1 MATIK
6 QYELPR
12 KDKDGKPL
20 KPLILWEV
28 RYRQPN
34 GITSRKR
41 GFTTKRDAS
50 AWASKVETTKA
61 EGAYVS
67 PSRGRV
73 TVGDLSVGWLARQEQ
88 TLSPS
93 YYRTIAYA
101 YPKHVAA
108 KWGGVPV
115 GKVDILDVKAWA
127 AAMTR
132 DGSSATVVNRAVGI
146 LAGILDDAI
155 EHRALVANPA
165 RKFKRGEKPTKAA
178 KRHVYLTEADVCQLA
193 EESGRHADL
202 VLTLAFTGLRW
213 GEAIALTV
221 ADVEFLKFRI
231 SVHRN
236 AVQVGQ
242 QFEVGQTKGK
252 ENRMVPVA
260 ASLLARLAVRCEGRS
275 ADDLLFPARLGGYLK
290 RPSYDATGW
299 FNRAVE
305 RAKVQTVTPHDLRH
319 TCASLAVS
327 SGANV
332 LAVSRMLGHKDP
344 SVTLR
349 VYADL
354 FDSDLDA
361 VAVNLDA
368 RIAECVQTVSKAPAD
383 RRRSRHIS
391 AV

>member
-1 MATIK
+1 MATISRY
-6 QYELPR
+6 QTATGER
-12 KDKDGKPL
+12 
-20 KPLILWEV
+20 WEV
-28 RYRQPN
+28 RYRKPDGN
-34 GITSRKR
+34 TSRKR

-50 AWASKVETTKA
+50 AWATRLESSKA

-67 PSRGRV
+67 PARGRT
-73 TVGDLSVGWLARQEQ
+73 TVGDLTLGWLPRQEQ
-88 TLSPS
+88 ALAPS

-101 YPKHVAA
+101 YGKHVAP
-108 KWGGVPV
+108 KWASVPV
-115 GKVDILDVKAWA
+115 SKVDSLDVKAWA
-127 AAMTR
+127 SAMTR

-146 LAGILDDAI
+146 LAGILDDAV
-155 EHRALVANPA
+155 EHRALAFNPA
-165 RKFKRGEKPTKAA
+165 RRFKRGEKPKKAP
-178 KRHVYLTEADVCQLA
+178 KRHVYLTDADVCRLA

-221 ADVEFLKFRI
+221 ADVEFLKRRI

-242 QFEVGQTKGK
+242 EFEVGQTKGK
-252 ENRMVPVA
+252 ENRTVPVA
-260 ASLLARLAVRCEGRS
+260 ASVLTRLAARCEGRS
-275 ADDLLFPARLGGYLK
+275 EDDLLFPASSGGYLK
-290 RPSYDATGW
+290 RPSYDSTGW

-305 RAKVQTVTPHDLRH
+305 RAEVQKVTPHDLRH
-319 TCASLAVS
+319 AAASLAVS
-327 SGANV
+327 AGANV

-344 SVTLR
+344 SITLR

-361 VAVNLDA
+361 VAVNLDVK
-368 RIAECVQTVSKAPAD
+368 IADSVQSVSKVPVD
-383 RRRSRHIS
+383 RRRKRTKT

>member
-6 QYELPR
+6 RYQTASGER
-12 KDKDGKPL
+12 
-20 KPLILWEV
+20 WEV

-50 AWASKVETTKA
+50 AWAAKAEASKA
-61 EGAYVS
+61 EGAFVS

-73 TVGDLSVGWLARQEQ
+73 IVGDLAAGWLVRQQQ

-93 YYRTIAYA
+93 YYRTISYA
-101 YPKHVAA
+101 YGKHIEPKWAM
-108 KWGGVPV
+108 VPV
-115 GKVDILDVKAWA
+115 SKVDSLDVKTWA
-127 AAMTR
+127 ASLTR
-132 DGSSATVVNRAVGI
+132 NGSSATVVNRAVGI
-146 LAGILDDAI
+146 LAGILDDAV
-155 EHRALVANPA
+155 EHRALAFNPA
-165 RKFKRGEKPTKAA
+165 RRFKRGEKPKQAP
-178 KRHVYLTEADVCQLA
+178 KRHVYLTEADVCRLA

-202 VLTLAFTGLRW
+202 VLVLGFTGLRW

-221 ADVEFLKFRI
+221 ADVEFLKRRI

-242 QFEVGQTKGK
+242 EFSVGQTKGK
-252 ENRMVPVA
+252 ENRAVPVA
-260 ASLLARLAVRCEGRS
+260 ASVLARLATRCEGRS
-275 ADDLLFPARLGGYLK
+275 AGDLLFPARNGRYLK
-290 RPSYDATGW
+290 RPSYDSTGW

-305 RAKVQTVTPHDLRH
+305 RAKVQTITPHDLRH
-319 TCASLAVS
+319 TAASLAIS
-327 SGANV
+327 AGANV

-349 VYADL
+349 IYADL

-368 RIAECVQTVSKAPAD
+368 KIGKCVQTVSKAPAERR
-383 RRRSRHIS
+383 RRRSKT
-391 AV
+391 AL

>member
-1 MATIK
+1 M
-6 QYELPR
+6 
-12 KDKDGKPL
+12 
-20 KPLILWEV
+20 
-28 RYRQPN
+28 
-34 GITSRKR
+34 
-41 GFTTKRDAS
+41 
-50 AWASKVETTKA
+50 WASKVETSKV

-67 PSRGRV
+67 PARGRV

-93 YYRTIAYA
+93 YYRTISYA
-101 YPKHVAA
+101 YGKHVRP
-108 KWGGVPV
+108 KWAGVAV
-115 GKVDILDVKAWA
+115 NRVDSLDVKAWA
-127 AAMTR
+127 ASITR
-132 DGSSATVVNRAVGI
+132 NGSSATVVNRAVGI
-146 LAGILDDAI
+146 LAGILDDAV
-155 EHRALVANPA
+155 EHRALAFNPA
-165 RKFKRGEKPTKAA
+165 RRFKRGEKPKKSP
-178 KRHVYLTEADVCQLA
+178 KRHIYLTEEDVCRLA

-221 ADVEFLKFRI
+221 ADIEFLKRRI

-236 AVQVGQ
+236 AVLVGQ
-242 QFEVGQTKGK
+242 DFEVGQTKGK

-260 ASLLARLAVRCEGRS
+260 ASVLSRLAARCEGRS
-275 ADDLLFPARLGGYLK
+275 ASDLLFPARGGGYLK
-290 RPSYDATGW
+290 RPSYDSTGW

-305 RAKVQTVTPHDLRH
+305 RAQVQTITPHDLRH

-327 SGANV
+327 AGANV

-349 VYADL
+349 IYADL

-368 RIAECVQTVSKAPAD
+368 KIADSVQSVSKAPAD
-383 RRRSRHIS
+383 RRRPRRKT

>member
-1 MATIK
+1 MATINR
-6 QYELPR
+6 YSTAAGER
-12 KDKDGKPL
+12 
-20 KPLILWEV
+20 WEV
-28 RYRQPN
+28 RYRQPS
-34 GITSRKR
+34 GTSSRKR

-50 AWASKVETTKA
+50 AWAAKVETTKA

-67 PSRGRV
+67 PARGRV
-73 TVGDLSVGWLARQEQ
+73 TVGDLATGWLARQEQ
-88 TLSPS
+88 TLAPS
-93 YYRTIAYA
+93 YYRTVHYA
-101 YPKHVAA
+101 YGKHVGP
-108 KWGGVPV
+108 KWAGVPV
-115 GKVDILDVKAWA
+115 NKVDSLDVKAWA
-127 AAMTR
+127 ANMTR
-132 DGSSATVVNRAVGI
+132 DGASATVVNRAIGI
-146 LAGILDDAI
+146 LAGVLDDAV
-155 EHRALVANPA
+155 EHRALASNPA
-165 RKFKRGEKPTKAA
+165 RRFKRGEKPQKAP
-178 KRHVYLTEADVCQLA
+178 KRHIYLTEADVCRLA
-193 EESGRHADL
+193 EECGRYADL

-221 ADVEFLKFRI
+221 ADVEFLKRRI

-242 QFEVGQTKGK
+242 EFEVGTTKGK

-260 ASLLARLAVRCEGRS
+260 ASVLSRLAARCEGKG
-275 ADDLLFPARLGGYLK
+275 AGDLLFPARNGGYLK
-290 RPSYDATGW
+290 RPSYDSTGW
-299 FNRAVE
+299 FNRGVE
-305 RAKVQTVTPHDLRH
+305 RAGVQTITPHDLRH

-349 VYADL
+349 IYADL

-368 RIAECVQTVSKAPAD
+368 RIAVSVQSVSKEPVD
-383 RRRSRHIS
+383 RRRSRQKN